1 MDGFVGREQE
11 LTQLRRMVAE
21 VAAGAGGVVVIEGE
35 QGIGK
40 SALLEV
46 GLAGA
51 AEAGCRL
58 LWSAAD
64 ELDQSFPL
72 RLMLRCTSDEGRIA
86 PTAQAGVVL
95 SGDPVLVGM
104 KQLLAVVD
112 RLCTVSPVVL
122 VAEDLQWADE
132 ASVLMWHQLSRV
144 ARQLPLLLAGTWRPN
159 PGQEHLARLRRAVS
173 SQGGRVMSLG
183 PLSADEV
190 GELAAKRVGARLGRH
205 LSRVIGRA
213 GGNPLYALEL
223 ADGLVRER
231 RIAVDPRAGVAELT
245 VAGQPVPLPRS
256 GVAAVTDRLASLGE
270 EVRKALQWA
279 AVLGQE
285 FSVTDLEIVAG
296 KTAGE
301 LMEAV
306 EIAIAAGV
314 VAEAGPQLK
323 FRYELIWQVLHEEMP
338 ASLRGA
344 LHLQAA
350 RVLAEAG
357 AAPERVALQLV
368 SGSGAEQRARHDWVA
383 DWLADGGSVL
393 VYRVPQMAA
402 ELLRSVL
409 AELARDD
416 PRREGLETKLVTAAA
431 LLGLDDEVERTGQ
444 DLLVRSADPDQA
456 ADIAWLV
463 ARTLMRTGRPEAAE
477 RTISEAGGRPGL
489 GQRSAVMLHALH
501 AAVLASAGHYHRAA
515 CVAESALD
523 SAGRVGSRIAQGYA
537 LQGLADLS
545 LAVRHDRRAGEQYRS
560 RALDAVGTDPRACD
574 LRMELLASRAAYLE
588 ELDRPAEALAAAGQ
602 ALAIAEQVRTP
613 RLTGIRC
620 LLAHL
625 YFRAGRWDEAL
636 GELDQLTGPALDH
649 EFIGALGISALIGGY
664 RGDWDL
670 AREHLRTVPDVA
682 ARTSAG
688 GLLAA
693 HVLLAR
699 ALSAE
704 REGGPAAG
712 AAILAGV
719 LEAEAGLAT
728 RPRYLLLPALARLAL
743 AAEDPALASAAA
755 VTADQ
760 DASRERVAVVAAAA
774 DVCRGLTGQD
784 AAPVL
789 AAAGYY
795 ARAGRPHEQARA
807 LEDAAVLAAARREP
821 GPARKALADAVR
833 VYQELGARGDARQ
846 ADLRLRPYG
855 IRRSRTGRRSRP
867 TAGWDALTPT
877 EAKIAHL
884 VAAGRANPD
893 IAAELFLSRNT
904 VQTHVSHIL
913 AKLGA
918 RSRIEIVR
926 QVVQHPAADQSSIA

>member
-1 MDGFVGREQE
+1 
-11 LTQLRRMVAE
+11 MVAE
-21 VAAGAGGVVVIEGE
+21 VATGAGGVIVIEGE

-64 ELDQSFPL
+64 ELDQRFPL
-72 RLMLRCTSDEGRIA
+72 RLMLRCTGDEGGVP

-144 ARQLPLLLAGTWRPN
+144 ARQLPLLLAGSWRPD

-173 SQGGRVMSLG
+173 SQGGRVTSLE

-190 GELAAKRVGARLGRH
+190 GELAAKRVGGRLGRH
-205 LSRVIGRA
+205 LSGVIGRA
-213 GGNPLYALEL
+213 GGNPLYAIEL

-231 RIAVDPRAGVAELT
+231 RITVDTRAGVADLT
-245 VAGQPVPLPRS
+245 VAGRPVPLPRS
-256 GVAAVTDRLASLGE
+256 GVTAVTDRLASLGE
-270 EVRKALQWA
+270 EVRKALRWA

-285 FSVTDLEIVAG
+285 FSVTDLEIVAD

-301 LMEAV
+301 LIEAV
-306 EIAIAAGV
+306 ETAIAAGV

-338 ASLRGA
+338 ASLRAA

-368 SGSGAEQRARHDWVA
+368 SGSGAQQQARHDWVA
-383 DWLADGGSVL
+383 DWLADAGSVL
-393 VYRVPQMAA
+393 VYRVPQTAA

-416 PRREGLETKLVTAAA
+416 PRREGLETRLVTAAA

-477 RTISEAGGRPGL
+477 RTISAARGRPGL

-501 AAVLASAGHYHRAA
+501 ATVLASAGHYDRAA
-515 CVAESALD
+515 GVAESALD
-523 SAGRVGSRIAQGYA
+523 SAGRAGSRIAVGYA
-537 LQGLADLS
+537 LQALADLS
-545 LAVRHDRRAGEQYRS
+545 LLARHDRRAAEQFRS
-560 RALDAVGTDPRACD
+560 RALDAIGTDPRACD
-574 LRMELLASRAAYLE
+574 LRMELLASRAASLE

-613 RLTGIRC
+613 WLTDIRC

-625 YFRAGRWDEAL
+625 HFRAGRWDEAL
-636 GELDQLTGPALDH
+636 SELDQLTAPALGH
-649 EFIGALGISALIGGY
+649 EFIGAPGISALIGGC
-664 RGDWDL
+664 RGGWDL
-670 AREHLRTVPDVA
+670 SREHPRTVADVA
-682 ARTSAG
+682 ARTPAG

-693 HVLLAR
+693 HLLLAR

-719 LEAEAGLAT
+719 LEAGLAP

-755 VTADQ
+755 AAADQ
-760 DASRERVAVVAAAA
+760 DASRERLAVVAAAA
-774 DVCRGLTGQD
+774 DVCRGLTSQD

-807 LEDAAVLAAARREP
+807 LEDAAVLAAARREL
-821 GPARKALADAVR
+821 GPARKALADSVR
-833 VYQELGARGDARQ
+833 LYQELGARGDARQ

-877 EAKIAHL
+877 EAKVASL

-926 QVVQHPAADQSSIA
+926 QVVQHPATDQSFIA